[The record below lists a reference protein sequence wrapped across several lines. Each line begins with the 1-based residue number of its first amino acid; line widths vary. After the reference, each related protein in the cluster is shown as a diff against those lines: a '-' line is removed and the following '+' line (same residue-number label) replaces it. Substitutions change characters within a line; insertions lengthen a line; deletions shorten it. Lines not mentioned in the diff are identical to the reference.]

1 MLSSKK
7 RRELKPNSVRSI
19 MNAPIMSYLPIHPD
33 DDDDDDDDDD
43 VLLNQ
48 VQYGCPPQNR
58 LHIHVGVSINWLKM
72 RWHRAV

>member
-1 MLSSKK
+1 
-7 RRELKPNSVRSI
+7 

-33 DDDDDDDDDD
+33 DDDDD

-48 VQYGCPPQNR
+48 VQYGCPPPNR
-58 LHIHVGVSINWLKM
+58 LHIHVGVSIDWLKM